1 MKRVIGIVLACM
13 LLIGVFVGGTC
24 LGYYG
29 RTTPKANQAE
39 RNLMISVTND
49 WKGGFTTIP
58 LEHGKYR
65 QIKWLNLDNVTIQ
78 IDGVNRKLEDAIQ
91 AGYTSVD
98 QIIADARKDAGLGI
112 CHEVAKSKNGLTEFF
127 YFYPEFNLHYVY
139 DIYETP
145 DGKKHLIADFLI
157 YGTGSEPSFAYTWDE
172 NGEPIDYEDWGLR
185 FAISKASSSGI
196 SISCSQAGGQ
206 QLGELSIR
214 TSWLEK
220 RNPHTSESELIDTL
234 GEDDDPIPTS
244 KLVME
249 GTTELS
255 VDFVALYGD
264 LPAGDYVLVLEIID
278 SYDKNEVSSLMR
290 KYHDSQ
296 WYYLEFTIG

>member
-1 MKRVIGIVLACM
+1 MKRVIGIVLACL

-39 RNLMISVTND
+39 RNLMSSVTND
-49 WKGGFTTIP
+49 WKGGFTTIS

-112 CHEVAKSKNGLTEFF
+112 CREVAKSRNGLTEFF
-127 YFYPEFNLHYVY
+127 YYYPEFNLHYVY

-145 DGKKHLIADFLI
+145 DGDKHLIADFLI
-157 YGTGSEPSFAYTWDE
+157 YGTGSEPSFTYTWDE

-220 RNPHTSESELIDTL
+220 RNPNTSESELIDTL
-234 GEDDDPIPTS
+234 GEDDDPVPAA

-255 VDFVALYGD
+255 VDFAALYGD
-264 LPAGDYVLVLEIID
+264 LPAGDYVLALEIID
-278 SYDKNEVSSLMR
+278 SYDKEKVPSLMR

>member
-1 MKRVIGIVLACM
+1 MKRILGVVLAC
-13 LLIGVFVGGTC
+13 LLLVGVFVGGIF
-24 LGYYG
+24 LGYFG
-29 RTTPKANQAE
+29 RITRGAKQPG
-39 RNLMISVTND
+39 RNLLISVTDD
-49 WKGGFTTIP
+49 WKGGFTTHT

-127 YFYPEFNLHYVY
+127 YFYPEYNLHYVY

-220 RNPHTSESELIDTL
+220 RKPNTSESELIDPL
-234 GEDDDPIPTS
+234 REGDDPVPAA

-255 VDFVALYGD
+255 VDFAELYGD
-264 LPAGDYVLVLEIID
+264 LPAGDYVLALEIID
-278 SYDKNEVSSLMR
+278 SYDKEKVPSLMR

>member
-1 MKRVIGIVLACM
+1 MKRRTVTVLGCC
-13 LLIGVFVGGTC
+13 LLIGVFVAGMC
-24 LGYYG
+24 LGHWG
-29 RTTPKANQAE
+29 RITPKVGQAQ
-39 RNLMISVTND
+39 RNLLISVTDD

-58 LEHGKYR
+58 LDHGKYG

-78 IDGVNRKLEDAIQ
+78 IDGVSMKLEDAIQ
-91 AGYTSVD
+91 KGYTSVD
-98 QIIADARKDAGLGI
+98 QIIADARKDASLGI
-112 CHEVAKSKNGLTEFF
+112 CHEVAKSRNGLTQFF
-127 YFYPEFNLHYVY
+127 YYYPEFNLHYVY

-145 DGKKHLIADFLI
+145 DGNKHLISDFLI

-185 FAISKASSSGI
+185 FDISEVSVSGI
-196 SISCSQAGGQ
+196 SISCSQVSGQ

-220 RNPHTSESELIDTL
+220 RNPNTSELELIDTL
-234 GEDDDPIPTS
+234 GEDDDPVPTS

-278 SYDKNEVSSLMR
+278 NYDKEAVPSLMR

>member
-1 MKRVIGIVLACM
+1 MKRILGVVLAC
-13 LLIGVFVGGTC
+13 LLLVGVFVGGIF
-24 LGYYG
+24 LGYFG
-29 RTTPKANQAE
+29 RITPGAKQPG
-39 RNLMISVTND
+39 RNLLISVTDD
-49 WKGGFTTIP
+49 WKGGFTTHT

-65 QIKWLNLDNVTIQ
+65 QIKWLNLDNVTIE
-78 IDGVNRKLEDAIQ
+78 IDGVPMKLEEAIQ
-91 AGYTSVD
+91 KGYTSVD
-98 QIIADARKDAGLGI
+98 QMIADARKDADLGI
-112 CHEVAKSKNGLTEFF
+112 CNEVAKSKNGLTEFF
-127 YFYPEFNLHYVY
+127 YFYPEYNLHYVY

-172 NGEPIDYEDWGLR
+172 NGEPIDYEDWGLC
-185 FAISKASSSGI
+185 FDISETSSGGT

-214 TSWLEK
+214 TSWLAI
-220 RNPHTSESELIDTL
+220 RNPETGTPEVVDPL
-234 GEDDDPIPTS
+234 GAGDDPVPAA

-255 VDFVALYGD
+255 VDFAELYGD
-264 LPAGDYVLVLEIID
+264 LPAGDYVLALEIID
-278 SYDKNEVSSLMR
+278 SYDKEKVPSLMR

>member
-1 MKRVIGIVLACM
+1 MKRIIGIVLACL

-39 RNLMISVTND
+39 QNLMISVTND

-58 LEHGKYR
+58 LEQGKFSH
-65 QIKWLNLDNVTIQ
+65 ISWLNLDNVTIE
-78 IDGVNRKLEDAIQ
+78 IDGVPMKLEEAIQ
-91 AGYTSVD
+91 KGYTSVD
-98 QIIADARKDAGLGI
+98 QMIADARKDADLGI
-112 CHEVAKSKNGLTEFF
+112 CNEVAKSKNGLAEFF

-145 DGKKHLIADFLI
+145 DGRKHLIADFLI

-220 RNPHTSESELIDTL
+220 RNPNTSESELIDTL
-234 GEDDDPIPTS
+234 GEDDDPVPTS

-255 VDFVALYGD
+255 VDFSALYGD
-264 LPAGDYVLVLEIID
+264 LPAGDYVLALEIID
-278 SYDKNEVSSLMR
+278 SYDKEKVPSLMR